1 MEYVTVLVGAPF
13 TRRGRGLLERI
24 GSNMG
29 AMLDLADRAFGHGVL
44 SAGGCVPVPE
54 HSPDPAAASPDA
66 QGLVVIVGSINI
78 DVVVRVDRLPRAG
91 ETVAGGTLERH
102 GGGKGANQAV
112 AAARA
117 GSEVRFMGA
126 VGEDDF
132 AEQALLELRH
142 EKVDVSGVVRTPGV
156 STGVACV
163 VVDEQGENQI
173 AVASGANAKLDAA
186 DVEQWLAEA
195 DLPEDAVCLLNFE
208 IPDPP
213 LVAAARFAAA
223 GAVKTIVVNPAPAR
237 SLPPAVLGLGPVLTP
252 NAGELEALSGGGEH
266 SAEDQARRLSGLS
279 GAPVVVTLG
288 ARGAT
293 LVSTVQSWELAAPP
307 TKAVDT
313 TGAGD
318 AFNGALAAALA
329 QGHELPAAVRRA
341 VVAGSCSVA
350 ARGARSGMP
359 TKEELDRQLGARP

>member
-1 MEYVTVLVGAPF
+1 MV
-13 TRRGRGLLERI
+13 
-24 GSNMG
+24 
-29 AMLDLADRAFGHGVL
+29 
-44 SAGGCVPVPE
+44 
-54 HSPDPAAASPDA
+54 
-66 QGLVVIVGSINI
+66 VGSINI
-78 DVVVRVDRLPRAG
+78 DLVVRVDRLPRAG

-117 GSEVRFMGA
+117 GAEVRFMGA

-132 AEQALLELRH
+132 AEQALHELRH
-142 EKVDVSGVVRTPGV
+142 EKIDVSGVVRTAGV
-156 STGVACV
+156 STGVACI
-163 VVDEQGENQI
+163 VVDERGENQI
-173 AVASGANAKLDAA
+173 AVASGANAKLGATA
-186 DVEQWLAEA
+186 VERWLGEAE
-195 DLPEDAVCLLNFE
+195 LPEDGVCLLNLE

-223 GAVKTIVVNPAPAR
+223 GGVKRIVVNPAPAR
-237 SLPPAVLGLGPVLTP
+237 ALPKAVLELGPILTP
-252 NAGELEALSGGGEH
+252 NAGELEALCGGGDH
-266 SAEDQARRLSGLS
+266 SPEDSARRLSGLS

-288 ARGAT
+288 AQGAT
-293 LVSTVQSWELAAPP
+293 LVSGEESCELTAPP

-329 QGHELPAAVRRA
+329 QGDGLLAAVRRA

-350 ARGARSGMP
+350 ARGARGGLP
-359 TKEELDRQLGARP
+359 TKQELDRHFLARP

>member
-1 MEYVTVLVGAPF
+1 
-13 TRRGRGLLERI
+13 
-24 GSNMG
+24 
-29 AMLDLADRAFGHGVL
+29 VL
-44 SAGGCVPVPE
+44 SAGGGVPVPE
-54 HSPDPAAASPDA
+54 HSHVSVEARPNG
-66 QGLVVIVGSINI
+66 QGLVVVVGSINI
-78 DVVVRVDRLPRAG
+78 DLVVRVDRLPRAG

-117 GSEVRFMGA
+117 GAEVRFMGA

-132 AEQALLELRH
+132 AEQALQELRH
-142 EKVDVSGVVRTPGV
+142 EKIDVSGVVRTPGV

-163 VVDEQGENQI
+163 VVDERGENQI
-173 AVASGANAKLDAA
+173 AVASGANAKLEATA
-186 DVEQWLAEA
+186 VERWLGEA
-195 DLPEDAVCLLNFE
+195 DLPQGAVWLLNFE

-223 GAVKTIVVNPAPAR
+223 GAVRRIVVNPAPAR
-237 SLPPAVLGLGPVLTP
+237 ALPQAVLRLEPILTP
-252 NAGELEALSGGGEH
+252 NAGELEALCGGGVDR
-266 SAEDQARRLSGLS
+266 SPEDSARRLSGLS

-288 ARGAT
+288 AQGAT
-293 LVSTVQSWELAAPP
+293 LVSGEESCELTAPP

-329 QGHELPAAVRRA
+329 QGHGLPAAVRRA

-359 TKEELDRQLGARP
+359 TEEELDRHLLARP